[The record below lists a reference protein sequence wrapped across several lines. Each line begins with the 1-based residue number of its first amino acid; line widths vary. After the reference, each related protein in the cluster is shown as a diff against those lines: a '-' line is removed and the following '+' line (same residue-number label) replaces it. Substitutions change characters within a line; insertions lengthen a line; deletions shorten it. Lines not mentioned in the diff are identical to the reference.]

1 MADPFGSLAGWPW
14 WLVALLVAVPLLL
27 VVRWALR
34 GGPKAEDEVIAAG
47 AVGIVVLG
55 ALDAEGVV
63 AGVEG
68 KVTEAVDE
76 KLPGSEMGA

>member
-55 ALDAEGVV
+55 ALDAEG
-63 AGVEG
+63 GVSGIEG

>member
-1 MADPFGSLAGWPW
+1 MADPFGSLANTPW

-55 ALDAEGVV
+55 ALDAEGGV